1 MPLRSRADLIP
12 IRIVV
17 RDHQGRPVANL
28 RKEDFRVFED
38 RKPQDISYFSVETPD
53 TILQTFGVSAPSID
67 KPAADKN
74 EPSEPTAASV
84 RPSHFVALL
93 FDDLHDTVEDL
104 FHTRD
109 AAIHFIDGSLA
120 PNDRIGIFTISGKS
134 QADFTTDRDKLRAT
148 LLGLRQ
154 QSVAGAMPPGTRQ
167 CPTIDYYQ
175 ADQILNKGNA
185 LEGDPEPGNPHEP
198 IGQHDQQNPALL
210 VAIYDALNC
219 AYGDDKALLQEA
231 RQLAMSTAKR
241 VEEEGQV
248 ATRDS
253 FRRLTELVRAIAAL
267 PGQRSVSVL
276 SPGFIAPKN
285 QQELAD
291 VIDRANRL
299 NVFINTLDA
308 RGVYA
313 PDLGDASLPRQ
324 DGLMGGGFIT
334 ARARLRTQGQEAQ
347 SAVLHALAEGTGGRA
362 LQQND
367 LNNEV
372 RSLAEL
378 PAVSY
383 LIAFTPHNLKYDG
396 KFHSLKVKL
405 DTKEHVTIQA
415 RRGFYD
421 PKQN

>member
-1 MPLRSRADLIP
+1 MTGRTHLRLSPAAHCGTLAIWAAALLLVSSQAQSSSDDSAMANRSQQIATPATTTQTPPAIGQVKTNTPDPAVMPLRSRADLIP

-285 QQELAD
+285 QQEL
-291 VIDRANRL
+291 
-299 NVFINTLDA
+299 
-308 RGVYA
+308 
-313 PDLGDASLPRQ
+313 
-324 DGLMGGGFIT
+324 
-334 ARARLRTQGQEAQ
+334 
-347 SAVLHALAEGTGGRA
+347 
-362 LQQND
+362 
-367 LNNEV
+367 
-372 RSLAEL
+372 
-378 PAVSY
+378 
-383 LIAFTPHNLKYDG
+383 
-396 KFHSLKVKL
+396 
-405 DTKEHVTIQA
+405 
-415 RRGFYD
+415 
-421 PKQN
+421 